1 MAEKQNRLSSIDRRR
16 QIIQVA
22 MKLFAK
28 QGFQGTTTRQIAE
41 SARVNEA
48 ILFRHFP
55 HKEDL
60 YWAVLE
66 SKCQGARIR
75 RELRNTLRDSDS
87 AEEALAAVAASIL
100 RRNVEDPTRSRLFL
114 FSALENHR
122 LSHRLFRAHL
132 VQYYDMVA
140 DYIRKQIRRGEFR
153 PMDARLAARGF
164 LGMVVHHLQIQ
175 ELFGG
180 KRYQKFDPRRAS
192 ETMASIWLHGMDI
205 KNGNS
210 LRPKTS
216 LRRR

>member
-1 MAEKQNRLSSIDRRR
+1 MAEKHNRLSSADRRR

-22 MKLFAK
+22 MGLFAK
-28 QGFQGTTTRQIAE
+28 QGFQGTTTRQIAQ

-75 RELRNTLRDSDS
+75 RELRSTLRETDSP
-87 AEEALAAVAASIL
+87 EEALAAVAESIL
-100 RRNVEDPTRSRLFL
+100 RRNIEDPTRSRLFL

-122 LSHRLFRAHL
+122 LSHRLFRAH
-132 VQYYDMVA
+132 VAQYYDVVA
-140 DYIRKQIRRGEFR
+140 DYIRRQIRRGEFR
-153 PMDARLAARGF
+153 PMDARLAARSF

-192 ETMASIWLHGMDI
+192 ETMANIWLHGMRAH
-205 KNGNS
+205 NGRS
-210 LRPKTS
+210 SRPKIS
-216 LRRR
+216 FQHR

>member
-1 MAEKQNRLSSIDRRR
+1 MPEKQNRVSSADRRR

-22 MKLFAK
+22 MELFAK

-41 SARVNEA
+41 SASVNEA

-60 YWAVLE
+60 YWAVLD

-75 RELRNTLRDSDS
+75 RELRNILRDSDT

-100 RRNVEDPTRSRLFL
+100 RRNTEDPTRSRLFL
-114 FSALENHR
+114 FSALENHQ
-122 LSHRLFRAHL
+122 LSHRLFRAYF
-132 VQYYDMVA
+132 VQYYDLVA
-140 DYIRKQIRRGEFR
+140 TYIRKQIRRGEFR
-153 PMDARLAARGF
+153 PMDARLAARSF
-164 LGMVVHHLQIQ
+164 LGMVAHHLQIQ

-180 KRYQKFDPRRAS
+180 KRYQKFDARRAS
-192 ETMASIWLHGMDI
+192 ETMANIWLHGMQAH
-205 KNGNS
+205 NGGS
-210 LRPKTS
+210 SRPKIA

>member
-1 MAEKQNRLSSIDRRR
+1 MTEKHNRLSSVDRRR

-28 QGFQGTTTRQIAE
+28 QGFQGTTTREIAE

-87 AEEALAAVAASIL
+87 A
-100 RRNVEDPTRSRLFL
+100 
-114 FSALENHR
+114 
-122 LSHRLFRAHL
+122 
-132 VQYYDMVA
+132 
-140 DYIRKQIRRGEFR
+140 
-153 PMDARLAARGF
+153 
-164 LGMVVHHLQIQ
+164 
-175 ELFGG
+175 
-180 KRYQKFDPRRAS
+180 
-192 ETMASIWLHGMDI
+192 
-205 KNGNS
+205 
-210 LRPKTS
+210 
-216 LRRR
+216 